1 MRRNT
6 HFQKRQMHIKWWLM
20 SVLWSCWSPPTHS
33 WPLPSAPGRG
43 GWRGWPGESSSWSRR
58 QRCWLSLR
66 SSQTQSTSYLL
77 IIWGWPRK
85 GRRPA
90 AAMLLSFSPPL
101 KTSDHCCFCHLT
113 VTMVSNRHHSPH
125 IVMHHQQERKG
136 GWETA
141 CRPCWAKPFF
151 LSGQNLPKWV
161 KVLLVKSK
169 KLELAKWSA
178 DCCSSWLKFEKWIV
192 HWRRFSLA
200 RSSAGWCPLT
210 GRCWEHLRKWKWCRA
225 RWKSQKTEIK
235 LSPDKNPNLI
245 DDRLKLEWLAKKHN
259 TVWGSMVNWSPR
271 LWQLTKTS
279 SGAPPC
285 S

>member
-6 HFQKRQMHIKWWLM
+6 HFQKRQMHIKWWLTR
-20 SVLWSCWSPPTHS
+20 VLWSCWSPRTHS
-33 WPLPSAPGRG
+33 WPVPSAPGRG

-77 IIWGWPRK
+77 IISGWPRK

-101 KTSDHCCFCHLT
+101 KTSDHCCFCHLI

-200 RSSAGWCPLT
+200 RSSAGWFHLT
-210 GRCWEHLRKWKWCRA
+210 GRCWGHLRKWKWCPA

-235 LSPDKNPNLI
+235 LSPDNNQNSI
-245 DDRLKLEWLAKKHN
+245 DTNW
-259 TVWGSMVNWSPR
+259 WSPET
-271 LWQLTKTS
+271 WMTGQKT
-279 SGAPPC
+279 
-285 S
+285 